1 MMASLSLP
9 SVGKLESLGL
19 LFSLLPGLLTYIVVR
34 ALTARERKLD
44 AVEAVLH
51 GLAYTVLVHALWELL
66 TLNSW
71 IPTPDLVGISLCSLV
86 IGLAIA
92 KCHSRGWIYNLLR
105 LCGITEESTWQSA
118 WETSFRMARADG
130 REYAVLYLK
139 DGRRIMGAV
148 RGFSSEQSAGHV
160 AIDRSRWL
168 CENNEVIAI
177 PGLMLLSANDVL
189 SVQFLDPE

>member
-1 MMASLSLP
+1 M
-9 SVGKLESLGL
+9 ENLGL

-51 GLAYTVLVHALWELL
+51 GLAYTVLVHSLWELL
-66 TLNSW
+66 TLKSW
-71 IPTPDLVGISLCSLV
+71 IPTPDLAGLSLCSLV
-86 IGLAIA
+86 IGLTIA

-105 LCGITEESTWQSA
+105 RFGLTEESTWQSA

-148 RGFSSEQSAGHV
+148 RGFSSEQNAGHV
-160 AIDRSRWL
+160 AIDRSQWL
-168 CENNEVIAI
+168 SEKNEATVI
-177 PGLMLLSANDVL
+177 PGLMLLSANEIL
-189 SVQFLDPE
+189 SVQFLDPK

>member
-1 MMASLSLP
+1 MPSISLP
-9 SVGKLESLGL
+9 TVGKMETLGL

-51 GLAYTVLVHALWELL
+51 GLAYTVLVHALWALL
-66 TLNSW
+66 TLKSW
-71 IPTPDLVGISLCSLV
+71 IPTPEIVGLSFCSLA
-86 IGLAIA
+86 IGLMIA

-105 LCGITEESTWQSA
+105 RFGLTEESTWQSA
-118 WETSFRMARADG
+118 WETSFREARAAG

-148 RGFSSEQSAGHV
+148 RGFSSEQSSGHV
-160 AIDRSRWL
+160 AIDQSQWL
-168 CENNEVIAI
+168 NDENEVTAI
-177 PGLMLLSANDVL
+177 PGLMLLSANEIW
-189 SVQFLDPE
+189 SVQFLDPK